1 MSNLVQYVV
10 DWGCLQK
17 ASRPLPFLIGCHF
30 YLVSNL
36 VMIRYERSNSVVS
49 NNSIIFSLR
58 KKSITGITS
67 KEKQLSRPLHDVP
80 SVTDFFLLWINDCW
94 TPEPTPLSLRSLWSA
109 ILSLFYPIHGD
120 INALE
125 YSSAWSFSP
134 NYVPSVTENF
144 KWPTC
149 SFIESKLKIKKISMK
164 VWYCNLEMV
173 KYSDH

>member
-1 MSNLVQYVV
+1 MCPVRYRFWSATVSTQHSIWSGYAVNLVTVLWIIPPIYFHVK
-10 DWGCLQK
+10 WNPLKACL
-17 ASRPLPFLIGCHF
+17 
-30 YLVSNL
+30 
-36 VMIRYERSNSVVS
+36 
-49 NNSIIFSLR
+49 SI
-58 KKSITGITS
+58 
-67 KEKQLSRPLHDVP
+67 EKPLSRPLHDVP

-94 TPEPTPLSLRSLWSA
+94 TPEPTPLSLRSLWSS

-125 YSSAWSFSP
+125 YSSAWSFSQ
-134 NYVPSVTENF
+134 NNVPSVTENF

-149 SFIESKLKIKKISMK
+149 SFIESKLKIEKINMK